1 MAVPGSGAITMLGI
15 AQERK
20 YGSYGFGTISS
31 PITMFDLLN
40 GGGSNG
46 FPALN
51 ECPQPNVPSYSM
63 SGWYGYNQTESC
75 GGGCTATFLGYDPED
90 NPDAACSAKFP
101 YTVYTQSTTPLAPWQ
116 DDSPIFDDDECS
128 NPAEPGWY
136 SNGEEVAFFDGG
148 AWINVMPCGLI
159 F

>member
-20 YGSYGFGTISS
+20 YGAYGFGTISF

-40 GGGSNG
+40 GGGNNG

-75 GGGCTATFLGYDPED
+75 GECYETILYNAEGDPFE
-90 NPDAACSAKFP
+90 ACYSDK
-101 YTVYTQSTTPLAPWQ
+101 PLPFYKPSDSPEAPWQ
-116 DDSPIFDDDECS
+116 DDSIYLRMIRVQLRHNPVGTQILQRLRFGTEERGNLYYLVDDKK
-128 NPAEPGWY
+128 
-136 SNGEEVAFFDGG
+136 
-148 AWINVMPCGLI
+148 
-159 F
+159 